1 MAMSTEELNIL
12 LKSLRALPHET
23 EWVEFKHNDAEPE
36 EIGEYISALSNSA
49 ALLGKDAGYIVWG
62 IEDATHRVLGTCFKP
77 HQRKVSGQELE
88 SWLTQ
93 NLTPRIHFR
102 MHEFESEGLPVVLFE
117 ICPTNHTPVRF
128 KDTEFIRVGSYKKKL
143 KEFSEKER
151 ALWQRFSRTPFEKGF
166 AKRNVSGD
174 EVLSLLEYPKYFEMV
189 GLALPA
195 NKQGILER
203 LKVEH
208 FITDKN
214 GDHFDIT
221 NLGAI
226 LFAKHLS
233 DFESLARKAVRV
245 IRYKGVNRVE
255 TVKEKPG
262 VKGYASGFEGLIGY
276 INDQLPRN
284 EVIGQALRKEVPMYP
299 ELAIRELVPNALIHQ
314 DFSITGSGPMVE
326 IFDDRLEISNPGQ
339 PLIDPLRF
347 IDHSPRS
354 RNEDLASVMRRLHI
368 CEERGSGIDKVIF
381 QIEFYQ
387 LPAPD
392 FRVDETHT
400 RVVLFAQRKISAM
413 DAKDKVRACY
423 QHACLEFVSNRQMTN
438 ASLRKRF
445 SISDENYS
453 IASRIIADTM
463 DAELIKSFD
472 PESASRKHAKYV
484 PFWA

>member
-1 MAMSTEELNIL
+1 MSPEELNSL

-36 EIGEYISALSNSA
+36 EVGEYISALSNSA
-49 ALLGKDAGYIVWG
+49 ALLGKDASYVVWG
-62 IEDATHRVLGTCFKP
+62 IENATHRVLGTSFKP
-77 HQRKVSGQELE
+77 RQRKVSGQELE

-93 NLTPRIHFR
+93 NLTPRVHFHI
-102 MHEFESEGLPVVLFE
+102 HEFASEELPVVLFE
-117 ICPTNHTPVRF
+117 ICPASHTPVRF

-143 KEFSEKER
+143 KEFPEKER
-151 ALWQRFSRTPFEKGF
+151 ALWQRFSRTPFETGI
-166 AKRNVSGD
+166 AKRNMSGD
-174 EVLSLLEYPKYFEMV
+174 EVLALLEYPKYFEMA

-203 LKVEH
+203 LKVEQ
-208 FITDKN
+208 FIVEKG

-221 NLGAI
+221 NLGAV
-226 LFAKHLS
+226 LFAKQL
-233 DFESLARKAVRV
+233 DEFESLARKAVRV
-245 IRYKGVNRVE
+245 IRYKGVNRVA
-255 TVKEKPG
+255 TVKERLSAD
-262 VKGYASGFEGLIGY
+262 GYAAGFEALIGY

-284 EVIGQALRKEVPMYP
+284 EVIGQALRKEMPMYP

-314 DFSITGSGPMVE
+314 DFSVAGTGPMVE
-326 IFDDRLEISNPGQ
+326 IFDDRLEISNPGL

-354 RNEDLASVMRRLHI
+354 RNEELASVMRRLHV

-392 FRVDETHT
+392 FRVDDTHI
-400 RVVLFAQRKISAM
+400 RVVLFAQRKLSAM
-413 DAKDKVRACY
+413 DTKDKVRACY

-438 ASLRKRF
+438 TSLRKRF
-445 SISDENYS
+445 SITDENYS
-453 IASRIIADTM
+453 MASRIISDTL
-463 DAELIKSFD
+463 DAGLVKRHD
-472 PESASRKHAKYV
+472 PESASRKHAKYI

>member
-1 MAMSTEELNIL
+1 MSSEELNTL
-12 LKSLRALPHET
+12 LKSLRGLPHET

-36 EIGEYISALSNSA
+36 EVGEYISALSNSS
-49 ALLGKDAGYIVWG
+49 ALLGKEAGYVVWG
-62 IEDATHRVLGTCFKP
+62 IENQTHKVLGTSFKP
-77 HQRKVSGQELE
+77 RGRKVNGQELE
-88 SWLTQ
+88 SWLVQ
-93 NLTPRIHFR
+93 NLTPRVHFNI
-102 MHEFESEGLPVVLFE
+102 HEFNSDGLPIVLFE
-117 ICPTNHTPVRF
+117 ICPANHTPVRF

-143 KEFSEKER
+143 KEFPEKER
-151 ALWQRFSRTPFEKGF
+151 ALWQRFARTPFEKGI
-166 AKRNVSGD
+166 AKRNVAGD
-174 EVLSLLEYPKYFEMV
+174 EALKLLDYPKYFEMA

-208 FITDKN
+208 FIIEKG
-214 GDHFDIT
+214 GDCFDIT
-221 NLGAI
+221 NLGAV
-226 LFAKHLS
+226 LFAKQLDH
-233 DFESLARKAVRV
+233 FESLGRKAVRV
-245 IRYKGVNRVE
+245 VRYKGVNRVE
-255 TVKEKPG
+255 TVKEKIG

-314 DFSITGSGPMVE
+314 DFSITGTGPMVE

-354 RNEDLASVMRRLHI
+354 RNEDLASMMRRFHI
-368 CEERGSGIDKVIF
+368 CEERGSGIDKVVF
-381 QIEFYQ
+381 QMEFYQ

-392 FRVDETHT
+392 FQMDETHT
-400 RVVLFAQRKISAM
+400 RVVLFAQRKLSAM
-413 DAKDKVRACY
+413 DTKDKVRACY

-438 ASLRKRF
+438 TSLRKRF
-445 SISDENYS
+445 SITDENYS
-453 IASRIIADTM
+453 IASRIISDTV
-463 DAELIKSFD
+463 DAGLIKRHD

>member
-1 MAMSTEELNIL
+1 MSREELNQL
-12 LKSLRALPHET
+12 LTSLRALSHET
-23 EWVEFKHNDAEPE
+23 EWVEFKHNDADPE
-36 EIGEYISALSNSA
+36 DIGEYLSALSNSA

-62 IEDATHRVLGTCFKP
+62 IEDQSHKIVGTNFKP
-77 HQRKVSGQELE
+77 RSRKVNGQELE
-88 SWLTQ
+88 SWLVQ
-93 NLTPRIHFR
+93 HLTPRIHFKI
-102 MHEFESEGLPVVLFE
+102 HEFEADGSSIVFFE
-117 ICPTNHTPVRF
+117 IFPANHTPVRF
-128 KDTEFIRVGSYKKKL
+128 KDSEFVRVGSYKKKL
-143 KEFSEKER
+143 KEFPEKER
-151 ALWQRFSRTPFEKGF
+151 SLWQRFSRAPFEKGI

-174 EVLSLLEYPKYFEMV
+174 EVLALLEYPKYFEMA

-203 LKVEH
+203 LKTEQFVHAKSAEL
-208 FITDKN
+208 
-214 GDHFDIT
+214 FDIT

-226 LFAKHLS
+226 LFAKQLT

-245 IRYKGVNRVE
+245 IRYKGMNRVE
-255 TVKEKPG
+255 TVREKPG
-262 VKGYASGFEGLIGY
+262 VKGYAAGFEGLIGY

-314 DFSITGSGPMVE
+314 DFSVTGTGPMFE
-326 IFDDRLEISNPGQ
+326 IFDDRIEISNPGL
-339 PLIDPLRF
+339 PLIDTLRF

-354 RNEDLASVMRRLHI
+354 RNEDLASIMRRFQI

-381 QIEFYQ
+381 QIEIYQ

-392 FRVDETHT
+392 FRTDETHT
-400 RVVLFAQRKISAM
+400 RVILFAQRKLSAM
-413 DAKDKVRACY
+413 DIKDKMRACY

-445 SISDENYS
+445 SITDENYS
-453 IASRIIADTM
+453 MASRIIADTIE
-463 DAELIKSFD
+463 AGLIKPFD
-472 PESASRKHAKYV
+472 PESESKKFAKYV

>member
-1 MAMSTEELNIL
+1 MSPQELKIQL
-12 LKSLRALPHET
+12 QSLRALPHET

-49 ALLGKDAGYIVWG
+49 ALLGKEAGYLVWG
-62 IEDATHRVLGTCFKP
+62 IENETHKLVGTSFKP
-77 HQRKVSGQELE
+77 RSRKVNGQELE
-88 SWLTQ
+88 SWLAQ
-93 NLTPRIHFR
+93 HLTPRVHFNI
-102 MHEFESEGLPVVLFE
+102 HEFENEGLPIVLFE
-117 ICPTNHTPVRF
+117 ICPANHTPVRF
-128 KDTEFIRVGSYKKKL
+128 KDMEFIRVGSYKKKL
-143 KEFSEKER
+143 KEFPEKER
-151 ALWQRFSRTPFEKGF
+151 ALWQRFSRTPFETGI

-174 EVLSLLEYPKYFEMV
+174 EVLALLEYPKYFEMA

-203 LKVEH
+203 LKVER
-208 FITDKN
+208 FILEKG

-226 LFAKHLS
+226 LFAKQLS

-276 INDQLPRN
+276 INDQLPQN
-284 EVIGQALRKEVPMYP
+284 EVIGQALRKDVPMYP

-314 DFSITGSGPMVE
+314 DFSITGTGPMVE

-339 PLIDPLRF
+339 PLIDTLRF

-354 RNEDLASVMRRLHI
+354 RNEELASSMRRLHI

-381 QIEFYQ
+381 QIELYQ

-392 FRVDETHT
+392 FRTDETHT
-400 RVVLFAQRKISAM
+400 RVILFAPKKLSGM

-438 ASLRKRF
+438 ASLRQRF
-445 SISDENYS
+445 SITDENYS
-453 IASRIIADTM
+453 IASRIISDTV
-463 DAELIKSFD
+463 DAELVRRHD
-472 PESASRKHAKYV
+472 PDSSSRKHAKYV
-484 PFWA
+484 PYWA

>member
-1 MAMSTEELNIL
+1 
-12 LKSLRALPHET
+12 
-23 EWVEFKHNDAEPE
+23 
-36 EIGEYISALSNSA
+36 
-49 ALLGKDAGYIVWG
+49 
-62 IEDATHRVLGTCFKP
+62 
-77 HQRKVSGQELE
+77 
-88 SWLTQ
+88 
-93 NLTPRIHFR
+93 
-102 MHEFESEGLPVVLFE
+102 
-117 ICPTNHTPVRF
+117 
-128 KDTEFIRVGSYKKKL
+128 
-143 KEFSEKER
+143 
-151 ALWQRFSRTPFEKGF
+151 
-166 AKRNVSGD
+166 
-174 EVLSLLEYPKYFEMV
+174 LSLLEYPKYFEMV

-203 LKVEH
+203 LSVEH
-208 FITDKN
+208 FLAVKG
-214 GDHFDIT
+214 GDYFDIT

-226 LFAKHLS
+226 LFAKQLS

-284 EVIGQALRKEVPMYP
+284 EVIGQALRKEVLMYP
-299 ELAIRELVPNALIHQ
+299 EPAIRELVPNALIHQ

-438 ASLRKRF
+438 TSLRKRF
-445 SISDENYS
+445 SITDENYS
-453 IASRIIADTM
+453 IASRIISDTL
-463 DAELIKSFD
+463 DAELIKRYD
-472 PESASRKHAKYV
+472 PDSASRKHAKYV

>member
-1 MAMSTEELNIL
+1 MSGEELNRL
-12 LKSLRALPHET
+12 LISLRALPHET

-36 EIGEYISALSNSA
+36 EVGEYISALSNSA
-49 ALLGKDAGYIVWG
+49 ALLGKDTSYIVWG
-62 IEDATHRVLGTCFKP
+62 IGNQTHKILGTSFKP
-77 HQRKVSGQELE
+77 RSRKVNGQELE
-88 SWLTQ
+88 SWLVQ
-93 NLTPRIHFR
+93 NLTPRVHFNI
-102 MHEFESEGLPVVLFE
+102 HEFESEGQPVVLFE
-117 ICPTNHTPVRF
+117 ICPANHMPVRF
-128 KDTEFIRVGSYKKKL
+128 KETEFIRVGSYKKKL
-143 KEFSEKER
+143 KDFSEKER
-151 ALWQRFSRTPFEKGF
+151 ALWQRFSRTPFEKGV

-174 EVLSLLEYPKYFEMV
+174 EVLKLLEYPKFFEMA

-203 LKVEH
+203 LKVEQ
-208 FITDKN
+208 FITEK
-214 GDHFDIT
+214 GSDHFDIT
-221 NLGAI
+221 NLGAV
-226 LFAKHLS
+226 LFAKQLS
-233 DFESLARKAVRV
+233 DFESLARKCVRV
-245 IRYKGVNRVE
+245 IRYKGLNRVE
-255 TVKEKPG
+255 TVKEKPS
-262 VKGYASGFEGLIGY
+262 VKGYAAGFEGMIGY

-354 RNEDLASVMRRLHI
+354 RNEDLASAMRRLHI

-381 QIEFYQ
+381 QMEFYQ

-400 RVVLFAQRKISAM
+400 RIVLFAQQKLSAM
-413 DAKDKVRACY
+413 DAQDKVRACY

-438 ASLRKRF
+438 TSLRKRF
-445 SISDENYS
+445 SITDENYS
-453 IASRIIADTM
+453 IASRIISDTL
-463 DAELIKSFD
+463 DAALIKRHD
-472 PESASRKHAKYV
+472 PDSASRKHAKYV

>member
-1 MAMSTEELNIL
+1 MSGEELIRL
-12 LKSLRALPHET
+12 LTSLRALPHET

-36 EIGEYISALSNSA
+36 ETGEYISALSNSA
-49 ALLGKDAGYIVWG
+49 ALLGKEAGYIVWG
-62 IEDATHRVLGTCFKP
+62 IENQTHKVVGTSFKP
-77 HQRKVSGQELE
+77 HNRKVKGQELE
-88 SWLTQ
+88 SWLVQ
-93 NLTPRIHFR
+93 HLTPRVHF
-102 MHEFESEGLPVVLFE
+102 HIYEFESDGLPVVLFE
-117 ICPTNHTPVRF
+117 ICPANHTPVRF
-128 KDTEFIRVGSYKKKL
+128 GDTEFIRVGSYKKKL
-143 KEFSEKER
+143 REFPEKER
-151 ALWQRFSRTPFEKGF
+151 ALWQRFFHTPFEKGI
-166 AKRNVSGD
+166 AKRNVSED
-174 EVLSLLEYPKYFEMV
+174 EVLALLEYPKYFEMA

-203 LKVEH
+203 LKVEL
-208 FITDKN
+208 FIIERG
-214 GDHFDIT
+214 GDQFDIS
-221 NLGAI
+221 NLGAV
-226 LFAKHLS
+226 LFAKRLS
-233 DFESLARKAVRV
+233 DFDLLARKCVRV
-245 IRYKGVNRVE
+245 IRYKGVNRIE

-284 EVIGQALRKEVPMYP
+284 EVIGRALRKEVPMYP
-299 ELAIRELVPNALIHQ
+299 EPAIRELVPNALIHQ
-314 DFSITGSGPMVE
+314 DFSITGTGPMVE

-354 RNEDLASVMRRLHI
+354 RNEDLASAMRRLHI
-368 CEERGSGIDKVIF
+368 CEERGSGVDKVIF

-400 RVVLFAQRKISAM
+400 RVVLFAQQKLSTM
-413 DAKDKVRACY
+413 DARDKIRACY

-438 ASLRKRF
+438 TSLRKRF
-445 SISDENYS
+445 SITDENYS
-453 IASRIIADTM
+453 IASRIISDTL
-463 DAELIKSFD
+463 DARLIRRYD

>member
-1 MAMSTEELNIL
+1 MSPEELNIL

-36 EIGEYISALSNSA
+36 EIGEYISALANSA
-49 ALLGKDAGYIVWG
+49 ALLGKDAGYVVWG
-62 IEDATHRVLGTCFKP
+62 IEDATHRVLGTSFKP
-77 HQRKVSGQELE
+77 RQRKVSGQELE

-93 NLTPRIHFR
+93 NLTPRVHFHI
-102 MHEFESEGLPVVLFE
+102 HEFESEELPVVLFE
-117 ICPTNHTPVRF
+117 ICPANHTPVRF

-151 ALWQRFSRTPFEKGF
+151 ALWQRFARTPFETGI
-166 AKRNVSGD
+166 AKRNALGD
-174 EVLSLLEYPKYFEMV
+174 EVLALLEYPKYFEMA

-203 LKVEH
+203 LKVER
-208 FITDKN
+208 FIVEK
-214 GDHFDIT
+214 GGGQFDIT

-245 IRYKGVNRVE
+245 IRYKGVSRVE

-262 VKGYASGFEGLIGY
+262 VKGYASGFEGLVGY

-284 EVIGQALRKEVPMYP
+284 EVIGQALRKDVPMYP

-314 DFSITGSGPMVE
+314 DFSITGTGPMVE

-339 PLIDPLRF
+339 PLIDTLRF

-354 RNEDLASVMRRLHI
+354 RNEELASIMRRLQI

-381 QIEFYQ
+381 QIELYQ
-387 LPAPD
+387 LPPPD
-392 FRVDETHT
+392 FQTDETHT
-400 RVVLFAQRKISAM
+400 RVVLFAQGKLSEM

-423 QHACLEFVSNRQMTN
+423 QHACLEFVSNRRMSNT
-438 ASLRKRF
+438 SLRKRF
-445 SISDENYS
+445 AIADQNLA
-453 IASRIIADTM
+453 IASRIIKDTLK
-463 DAELIKSFD
+463 AGRIKPDDPDSF
-472 PESASRKHAKYV
+472 SRKHAKYI

>member
-1 MAMSTEELNIL
+1 MSPQELKTQL
-12 LKSLRALPHET
+12 QSLRALPHET

-36 EIGEYISALSNSA
+36 EIGEYISAISNSA
-49 ALLGKDAGYIVWG
+49 ALLGKESGFIVWG
-62 IEDATHRVLGTCFKP
+62 IENETHKIVGTSFKP
-77 HQRKVSGQELE
+77 RSRKVNGQELE
-88 SWLTQ
+88 SWLAQ
-93 NLTPRIHFR
+93 HLTPRVHFNI
-102 MHEFESEGLPVVLFE
+102 HEFESEGLQVVLFE
-117 ICPTNHTPVRF
+117 ICPANHTPIRF
-128 KDTEFIRVGSYKKKL
+128 KETEFIRVGSYKKKL

-151 ALWQRFSRTPFEKGF
+151 ALWQRFSRTPFETGI
-166 AKRNVSGD
+166 AKRNIFGD
-174 EVLSLLEYPKYFEMV
+174 EVLALLEYPKYFEMA

-203 LKVEH
+203 LKVER
-208 FITDKN
+208 FILEKG

-226 LFAKHLS
+226 LFAKQLS

-255 TVKEKPG
+255 TVKEKPD

-314 DFSITGSGPMVE
+314 DFSITGTGPMVE

-339 PLIDPLRF
+339 PLIDTLRF

-354 RNEDLASVMRRLHI
+354 RNEELASIMRRLHI

-387 LPAPD
+387 LPPPD
-392 FRVDETHT
+392 FQTDETHT
-400 RVVLFAQRKISAM
+400 RVVLFAQAKLSEM

-423 QHACLEFVSNRQMTN
+423 QHACLEFVSNRRMSNT
-438 ASLRKRF
+438 SLRKRF
-445 SISDENYS
+445 AIADQNLA
-453 IASRIIADTM
+453 IASRIIKDTLK
-463 DAELIKSFD
+463 AGRIKPDDPDSF
-472 PESASRKHAKYV
+472 SRKHAKYV

>member
-1 MAMSTEELNIL
+1 MSGEELIRL
-12 LKSLRALPHET
+12 LTSLRALPHET

-36 EIGEYISALSNSA
+36 ETGEYISALSNSA
-49 ALLGKDAGYIVWG
+49 ALLGKEAGYIVWG
-62 IEDATHRVLGTCFKP
+62 IENQTHKVVGTSFKP
-77 HQRKVSGQELE
+77 HNRKVKGQELE
-88 SWLTQ
+88 SWLVQ
-93 NLTPRIHFR
+93 HLTPRVHF
-102 MHEFESEGLPVVLFE
+102 HIYEFESDGLPVVLFE
-117 ICPTNHTPVRF
+117 ICPANHTPVRF
-128 KDTEFIRVGSYKKKL
+128 GDTEFIRVGSYKKKL
-143 KEFSEKER
+143 REFPEKER
-151 ALWQRFSRTPFEKGF
+151 ALWQRFFHTPFEKGI

-174 EVLSLLEYPKYFEMV
+174 EVLALLEYPKYFEMA

-203 LKVEH
+203 LKVEL
-208 FITDKN
+208 FIIERG
-214 GDHFDIT
+214 GDQFDIS
-221 NLGAI
+221 NLGAV
-226 LFAKHLS
+226 LFAKRLS
-233 DFESLARKAVRV
+233 DFDLLARKCVRV
-245 IRYKGVNRVE
+245 IRYKGVNRIE

-284 EVIGQALRKEVPMYP
+284 EVIGRALRKEVPMYP
-299 ELAIRELVPNALIHQ
+299 EPAIRELVPNALIHQ
-314 DFSITGSGPMVE
+314 DFSITGTGPMVE

-354 RNEDLASVMRRLHI
+354 RNEDLASAMRRLHI
-368 CEERGSGIDKVIF
+368 CEERGSGVDKVIF

-400 RVVLFAQRKISAM
+400 RVVLFAQQKLSTM
-413 DAKDKVRACY
+413 DARDKIRACY

-438 ASLRKRF
+438 TSLRKRF
-445 SISDENYS
+445 SITDENYS
-453 IASRIIADTM
+453 IASRIISDTL
-463 DAELIKSFD
+463 DARLIRRYD